1 MFFFF
6 FLPLF
11 KTRCVS
17 YLKVFTS
24 VCVSLFSSGGGGA
37 RPADNSNGDECV
49 VISDSDDE
57 PGLEAGEA
65 EQGHSQEQ
73 EEDDEEEEEE
83 GDEDEDE
90 EDAEA
95 EEEDE
100 RGQSAGQC

>member
-1 MFFFF
+1 M
-6 FLPLF
+6 
-11 KTRCVS
+11 
-17 YLKVFTS
+17 
-24 VCVSLFSSGGGGA
+24 CVSLFSSGGGGA

-73 EEDDEEEEEE
+73 DEEEEEEEE

>member
-1 MFFFF
+1 M
-6 FLPLF
+6 
-11 KTRCVS
+11 
-17 YLKVFTS
+17 
-24 VCVSLFSSGGGGA
+24 CVSLFSSGGAGA

-57 PGLEAGEA
+57 PGFEAGEA
-65 EQGHSQEQ
+65 GEGHSQEQ
-73 EEDDEEEEEE
+73 EGEEEEEEE
-83 GDEDEDE
+83 GDEDDDDE